1 MENVKMSVSR
11 TDGVW
16 RLWVQTE
23 DSKESRKLLSDI
35 AGCWQSTEDPSM
47 IETRVM
53 YPFKGLAQM
62 LSDEMKVIA
71 AAAKI

>member
-1 MENVKMSVSR
+1 
-11 TDGVW
+11 
-16 RLWVQTE
+16 
-23 DSKESRKLLSDI
+23 
-35 AGCWQSTEDPSM
+35 M

-71 AAAKI
+71 AAAKV